1 MMKYMEPEMQCIRF
15 AVEDI
20 ITTSSVELPTESE
33 LIPIDPDEGA
43 IV

>member
-1 MMKYMEPEMQCIRF
+1 MKKYMEPEMECIEF

-20 ITTSSVELPTESE
+20 ITTSSKSE
-33 LIPIDPDEGA
+33 LFPIDPDEGV